1 MVETRNK
8 KVCEKKYVKKINKI
22 NKINKIKK
30 SIKFNDN
37 NIKDI
42 YYTYSSSEYDRSSIE
57 IGDDVNDNLK
67 YKVNDTLNNDLNDY
81 LNNNIDNIDI
91 LKDICDLKYEIDLLT
106 YFKNN

>member
-1 MVETRNK
+1 MVQTRNK
-8 KVCEKKYVKKINKI
+8 KVCEKKYFKKF
-22 NKINKIKK
+22 NKIKK

-42 YYTYSSSEYDRSSIE
+42 YYTYSSSEYDRTSIE
-57 IGDDVNDNLK
+57 IGDDFN
-67 YKVNDTLNNDLNDY
+67 YKANNTFNNDLNDY
-81 LNNNIDNIDI
+81 LNNNFDNIDI